1 METEKYILRQQTLR
15 RYILAMARRG
25 AAGIITDRGCRRRY
39 LVLVVIIT
47 LVIMLLMRPSPD
59 NVLWQVIPTLLNL
72 AWTAVWLALC
82 AAAIP
87 ACGYIPGSWG
97 MYDDLTRAGIVNYA
111 GEAPLLIQRKMF
123 ESGVTEL
130 IYQIKGYPL
139 TKWEENRTLI
149 ESALNVSIVS
159 IQQGADNQTYVLH
172 TVPACKAFGEMVKW
186 KNHYRPGTESVL
198 ALGVDAAGMQVTINL
213 SKTPHWLIGAA
224 TGGGKTVLLQ
234 LILHQLQMAKY
245 TIYLAD
251 YKGVDFDTREYGEGH
266 YADNNLDLIAMLQKV
281 VTELDQRRAEL
292 AKSHS
297 YNIDVYNATAH
308 TPLPRIVVVID
319 ETSMILDATGRSK
332 EEKAEINEILNLLLT
347 IGRLGRA
354 MGIHLIVATQRP
366 DVGSVPGAL
375 KAQLDGRICGHTA
388 DAQSSIVILDD
399 GSGAKLP
406 AIPGRFIIRDGS
418 GSDRIIQSYFFDQR
432 REDGSMI

>member
-15 RYILAMARRG
+15 RYILVMARRG
-25 AAGIITDRGCRRRY
+25 AVGIITDRGCRSRY

-59 NVLWQVIPTLLNL
+59 NVLWQVIPALLNL

-186 KNHYRPGTESVL
+186 KDHYRPGTASVL

-251 YKGVDFDTREYGEGH
+251 YKGVDIDTCEYGEGH

-297 YNIDVYNATAH
+297 HNIDVYNATAH

-319 ETSMILDATGRSK
+319 ETSMILDTTGRSK
-332 EEKAEINEILNLLLT
+332 EEKAEIAEILNHLLT

-366 DVGSVPGAL
+366 DVASVPGAL

-406 AIPGRFIIRDGS
+406 AIPGRFILRDGS

-432 REDGSMI
+432 RI

>member
-1 METEKYILRQQTLR
+1 METEKYMLRQQTLR

-39 LVLVVIIT
+39 LVLVGIIT

-59 NVLWQVIPTLLNL
+59 NVLWQVIPALLNL
-72 AWTAVWLALC
+72 TWTAVWLALC

-111 GEAPLLIQRKMF
+111 GEAPLLIYRKIY
-123 ESGVTEL
+123 ETGITEL
-130 IYQIKGYPL
+130 TFLLKGYPL
-139 TKWEENRTLI
+139 AKWEENRPLI
-149 ESALNVSIVS
+149 ESALNASILS
-159 IQQGADNQTYVLH
+159 IKQGNDNQTFVLRI
-172 TVPACKAFGEMVKW
+172 VPATNAFSENVQWKDEYKAEKQ
-186 KNHYRPGTESVL
+186 SVL
-198 ALGVDAAGMQVTINL
+198 ALGVDAAGIQVCLDL
-213 SKTPHWLIGAA
+213 SKIPHYLIGAA
-224 TGGGKTVLLQ
+224 TGGGKSTLLT
-234 LILHQLQMAKY
+234 LMIHQLNLVGSQ
-245 TIYLAD
+245 IYLAD
-251 YKGVDFDTREYGEGH
+251 YKGVDFSGHAFSEGH
-266 YADNNLDLIAMLQKV
+266 YANNNTDLISMLKKV
-281 VTELDQRRAEL
+281 VGILYERRDAFVNM
-292 AKSHS
+292 SCT
-297 YNIDVYNATAH
+297 NIDVYNSSH
-308 TPLPRIVVVID
+308 SPIPRIVVIVD
-319 ETSMILDATGRSK
+319 ETSMILDTTGREK

-366 DVGSVPGAL
+366 DVGSVPGTL

-406 AIPGRFIIRDGS
+406 AIPGRFIVRDGS
-418 GSDRIIQSYFFDQR
+418 GEDKIMQAYFYK
-432 REDGSMI
+432 ED

>member
-1 METEKYILRQQTLR
+1 METKKYMLRQQTLR

-39 LVLVVIIT
+39 LVLVAIIT

-59 NVLWQVIPTLLNL
+59 NVLWQVIPALLNL

-97 MYDDLTRAGIVNYA
+97 MYDDLTRVGIVNYA
-111 GEAPLLIQRKMF
+111 GEAPLLIHRKIY
-123 ESGVTEL
+123 ETGITEL
-130 IYQIKGYPL
+130 TFVLKGYPL
-139 TKWEENRTLI
+139 AKWEENRSLI
-149 ESALNVSIVS
+149 ESALNASILS
-159 IQQGADNQTYVLH
+159 IKQGSDNQTFVLRI
-172 TVPACKAFGEMVKW
+172 VPATNAFSENVQW
-186 KNHYRPGTESVL
+186 KDEYKPEKQSVL
-198 ALGVDAAGMQVTINL
+198 ALGVDAAGIQVCLDL
-213 SKTPHWLIGAA
+213 SKIPHYLIGAA
-224 TGGGKTVLLQ
+224 TGGGKSTLLT
-234 LILHQLQMAKY
+234 LMIHQLNLLGSQ
-245 TIYLAD
+245 IYLAD
-251 YKGVDFDTREYGEGH
+251 YKGVDFSGHDFSEGH
-266 YADNNLDLIAMLQKV
+266 YANNNTDLISMLKKV
-281 VTELDQRRAEL
+281 VGILYERRDAFVNM
-292 AKSHS
+292 SCT
-297 YNIDVYNATAH
+297 NIDVYNATAH

-319 ETSMILDATGRSK
+319 ETSMILDTTGREK

-406 AIPGRFIIRDGS
+406 AIPGRFIVRDGS
-418 GSDRIIQSYFFDQR
+418 GEDKIMQAYFYK
-432 REDGSMI
+432 ED